1 VRIYFTGASGT
12 GKSSLAAFVKRR
24 HGWPILPSA
33 VRQAMEDWGIST
45 LDELFRDTQLADNFN
60 LSVWRIQRKLEEEAL
75 GQDRSRHFI
84 AERCFDCVAY
94 AAELTRI
101 AWQITRSQEFDSY
114 LMNLRT
120 RDALV
125 FFVRPH
131 HDLLAKRIQLDGRRD
146 SFLDPALV
154 CRLDGAIQFILHSH
168 DIPHV
173 NVAAQSLRDREQVV
187 EHILNRF
194 KGQ

>member
-1 VRIYFTGASGT
+1 MRIYFTGASGT

-33 VRQAMEDWGIST
+33 VRQAMEDWGISS
-45 LDELFRDTQLADNFN
+45 LDELFRDTQLADNFH
-60 LSVWRIQRKLEEEAL
+60 LSLWRIQRKLEEEAL

-84 AERCFDCVAY
+84 AERCFDCVTY
-94 AAELTRI
+94 AAELTRV
-101 AWQITRSQEFDSY
+101 AWQITRCQEFDSY

-131 HDLLAKRIQLDGRRD
+131 HDLLAQRIPLDGRRD
-146 SFLDPALV
+146 SFLHPALV
-154 CRLDGAIQFILHSH
+154 YRIDGAIQFILQSH

-173 NVAAQSLRDREQVV
+173 NVADQSVREREQLVDAL
-187 EHILNRF
+187 ISRF
-194 KGQ
+194 KGD

>member
-84 AERCFDCVAY
+84 AERC
-94 AAELTRI
+94 
-101 AWQITRSQEFDSY
+101 
-114 LMNLRT
+114 
-120 RDALV
+120 
-125 FFVRPH
+125 
-131 HDLLAKRIQLDGRRD
+131 LADH
-146 SFLDPALV
+146 P
-154 CRLDGAIQFILHSH
+154 
-168 DIPHV
+168 
-173 NVAAQSLRDREQVV
+173 
-187 EHILNRF
+187 
-194 KGQ
+194 